1 MKTPIDTINRV
12 KPSRWAFT
20 LIELLVVIAIIAIL
34 ASMLLPALSGAKG
47 KAMNAKAINNL
58 RQFGLGTLTYA
69 DDNEGKL
76 PNSNDPQTPAGPPD
90 WTGGQ
95 WLDWPATA
103 LNNVQPRNPNP
114 AVNGQ
119 FLSDGP
125 IWEYTGENPAL
136 WRDPGDRS
144 TGSHPQYKNGETVPR
159 VRSFSM
165 NNWIGDNMWQGGWKN
180 FLSIDS
186 MIIPGPAKTFIYI
199 AERPDSINDGY
210 FVVEMTGYRPDDG
223 TLGSRNRGCK
233 LVDFP
238 AGYHNGAGSLVFADG
253 HAEIHKWIDPRTVP
267 QLNSRQELT
276 LNIGSPGNKDI
287 FWLQQRATTAL

>member
-1 MKTPIDTINRV
+1 MYNPNTRNRG
-12 KPSRWAFT
+12 AFT

-76 PNSNDPQTPAGPPD
+76 PGADNPQSAAGPPN
-90 WTGGQ
+90 WSGGG

-114 AVNGQ
+114 ATPGG
-119 FLSDGP
+119 FISDSP

-144 TGSHPQYKNGETVPR
+144 TGSNPNYKNGETVPR

-165 NNWIGDNMWQGGWKN
+165 QNWIGDRRWQGGWKM
-180 FLSIDS
+180 FWSVDA
-186 MIIPGPAKTFIYI
+186 MIVPGPSKTFMYI

-223 TLGSRNRGCK
+223 TLGARNRGCK

-238 AGYHNGAGSLVFADG
+238 AGYHGGAGSLVFADG

-287 FWLQQRATTAL
+287 FWMQQRATTAE